1 MFVLLVKGKEKR
13 VKIMNKASK
22 EYIDQINREIR
33 KREFLNVAYSFLN
46 DQKRVN
52 ENKKKLFELEN
63 KLILEKLKNAI

>member
-1 MFVLLVKGKEKR
+1 
-13 VKIMNKASK
+13 MNKASK